1 MPEEKDSSRPQ
12 SRFAL
17 ALLIGLN
24 LVPLI
29 GVFNWGWQSFE
40 IIFLYWMENVVIG
53 AFTFLRMLVRPYGHP
68 IDFAFPV
75 FFAPFFALHYGMFCF
90 GHGTFVLGLF
100 GPESLDRAGVLAG
113 AQAVLAMPHML
124 AALAALASIQLFD
137 WIRDVREH
145 GLGASGVKD
154 LMIAPYRRIVVLHV
168 SIIVGGFALGALDE
182 PTAGLVILVLVKT
195 ASDLWH
201 WRRDHD
207 TSDSRE
213 RVEITPEMMREMA
226 EKFPE
231 PVVTVNGR
239 EKRFSSFAEMADSSE
254 YRMFQAVLRLMGMKE
269 LKAMQTYMDMRIREE
284 GNTG

>member
-1 MPEEKDSSRPQ
+1 MLTDNGRQ
-12 SRFAL
+12 SPLAL

-29 GVFNWGWQSFE
+29 GVFEWGWQSFE

-53 AFTFLRMLVRPYGHP
+53 AFTFARMLVRPYGHP
-68 IDFAFPV
+68 IDLAFPA
-75 FFAPFFALHYGMFCF
+75 FFAPFFAVHYGMFCW
-90 GHGTFVLGLF
+90 GHGTFVIHLF
-100 GPESLDRAGVLAG
+100 GPESLDRLDVVPAALQVLTT
-113 AQAVLAMPHML
+113 PHML

-137 WIRDVREH
+137 WVRDVREH

-182 PTAGLVILVLVKT
+182 PTVGLVILVGVKT

-201 WRRDHD
+201 WRHDHGAPVPG
-207 TSDSRE
+207 E
-213 RVEITPEMMREMA
+213 AVKVTPEMMREMA

-239 EKRFSSFAEMADSSE
+239 EKRFASFAEMADSSE
-254 YRMFQAVLRLMGMKE
+254 YRMFKAVMRLMGMKE
-269 LKAMQTYMDMRIREE
+269 LKAMQSYMDMRIREE
-284 GNTG
+284 GKTA